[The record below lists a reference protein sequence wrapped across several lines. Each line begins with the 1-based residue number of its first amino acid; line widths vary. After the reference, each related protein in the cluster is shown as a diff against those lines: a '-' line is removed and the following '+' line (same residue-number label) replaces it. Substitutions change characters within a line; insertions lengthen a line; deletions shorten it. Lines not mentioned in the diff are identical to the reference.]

1 MTEVEAKQKP
11 QETLQDRLAQV
22 VELLQR
28 HRLGEDGECRQ
39 DNLQVE
45 PAENYDQGQILAEL
59 QRKLDELHPADVAH
73 ILEALPLEE
82 RLTVW
87 QLVKAERDGDIL
99 LEVSDAV
106 RETLIADMDDH
117 ELLAAAKEMDADEL
131 ADLAPELPRDVVHE
145 LMESL
150 DAQQR
155 ERVRS
160 ALSYEEDQVGALMD
174 FEMVTIREDVSLE
187 VVLRYLRRLKELP
200 GHTDKLFVV
209 DYDGVLKGVLPIKRL
224 LVNDPD
230 KQVAEVMASDPVTFH
245 PDEDAYEAAQAFE
258 RYDLVS
264 TPVVDKGGKLIGRLT
279 IDEMVDLIRE
289 ESESEV
295 LNMAGLR
302 EEEDIFASVWKSVR
316 NRWAWL
322 AVNLVTA
329 FVASRVIGLFDGSIE
344 KLVALAALMPIVA
357 GIGGNSGN
365 QTITMIVRAMALDQ
379 VGTGNTVRLLR
390 KEVGVGLVNGLV
402 WGGVIGAVAWWLYG
416 SWSLGVVMTAAMT
429 LNLLLAA
436 LMGVLIPMTLA
447 RLGRDPAMG
456 ASVMI
461 TAMTDS
467 GGFFIFPRIG
477 DNFSAVAALF
487 ASCWGLPCFVV
498 SG

>member
-1 MTEVEAKQKP
+1 MTEVETKKP
-11 QETLQDRLAQV
+11 QESLQDRLAQV
-22 VELLQR
+22 IELLHR
-28 HRLGEDGECRQ
+28 HKLVEDLTHRQ
-39 DNLQVE
+39 EGQHRDLVENLVHRQ
-45 PAENYDQGQILAEL
+45 NLAEL
-59 QRKLDELHPADVAH
+59 QRKLDELHPADIAH
-73 ILEALPLEE
+73 ILEALPLQD

-106 RETLIADMDDH
+106 RETLIADMDNH

-131 ADLAPELPRDVVHE
+131 ADLAPELPRDVIHE

-160 ALSYEEDQVGALMD
+160 VLSYEEDQVGALMD
-174 FEMVTIREDVSLE
+174 FEMVTIRDDVALE

-230 KQVAEVMASDPVTFH
+230 KEVAEVMATDPVSFH
-245 PDEDAYEAAQAFE
+245 PDEDAYDAAQAFE

-264 TPVVDKGGKLIGRLT
+264 APVVDKNGKLIGRLT

-289 ESESEV
+289 ESETEV

-302 EEEDIFASVWKSVR
+302 EEEDIFASVWKSVG

-329 FVASRVIGLFDGSIE
+329 FIASRVIGLFEGSIE

-379 VGTGNTVRLLR
+379 MGPGNTSRLLR
-390 KEVGVGLVNGLV
+390 KELGVALINGLI
-402 WGGVIGAVAWWLYG
+402 WGGVIGAVAYYLYG
-416 SWSLGVVMTAAMT
+416 NWSLGVVMTGAMT

-436 LMGVLIPMTLA
+436 LMGVLIPMTLT
-447 RLGRDPAMG
+447 RMGRDPAMG
-456 ASVMI
+456 SSVMI

-467 GGFFIFPRIG
+467 GGFFIFLG
-477 DNFSAVAALF
+477 LATLF
-487 ASCWGLPCFVV
+487 LL
-498 SG
+498 

>member
-1 MTEVEAKQKP
+1 MTEVEAKKP
-11 QETLQDRLAQV
+11 QESLQDRLAQV
-22 VELLQR
+22 VDLLHR
-28 HRLGEDGECRQ
+28 HKVVENLTHRQ
-39 DNLQVE
+39 EGQHHDLVENLVHRQ
-45 PAENYDQGQILAEL
+45 NLAEL
-59 QRKLDELHPADVAH
+59 QRKLDELHSADVAH
-73 ILEALPLEE
+73 ILEALPLGD

-106 RETLIADMDDH
+106 RESLIADMDDH
-117 ELLAAAKEMDADEL
+117 EILAAAKEMDADEL
-131 ADLAPELPRDVVHE
+131 ADLAPELPRDVVLE

-160 ALSYEEDQVGALMD
+160 ALSYEDDQVGALMD

-230 KQVAEVMASDPVTFH
+230 KQVGEVMASDPVSFQ
-245 PDEDAYEAAQAFE
+245 PDEDAHDAAQAFE
-258 RYDLVS
+258 RYDLIS
-264 TPVVDKGGKLIGRLT
+264 APVVDKDGKLIGRLT

-302 EEEDIFASVWKSVR
+302 EEEDIFASVWKSVG

-322 AVNLVTA
+322 AINLVTA
-329 FVASRVIGLFDGSIE
+329 FLASRVIGLFEGSIE

-365 QTITMIVRAMALDQ
+365 QTITMIVRALALDQ
-379 VGTGNTVRLLR
+379 VSTGNTSRLLR
-390 KEVGVGLVNGLV
+390 KELGVALINGVL
-402 WGGVIGAVAWWLYG
+402 WGGVIGAVAYGLYG
-416 SWSLGVVMTAAMT
+416 SWSLGLVMTAAMT

-436 LMGVLIPMTLA
+436 LMGVLIPMTLM
-447 RLGRDPAMG
+447 RTGRDPAMG

-467 GGFFIFPRIG
+467 GGFFIFLG
-477 DNFSAVAALF
+477 LATLF
-487 ASCWGLPCFVV
+487 LL
-498 SG
+498 

>member
-1 MTEVEAKQKP
+1 MTEAEARKT
-11 QETLQDRLAQV
+11 QESLQDRLAQV
-22 VELLQR
+22 VELLER
-28 HRLGEDGECRQ
+28 YTLAGEISQAREGQPDITEAPQ
-39 DNLQVE
+39 D
-45 PAENYDQGQILAEL
+45 ILADL
-59 QRKLDELHPADVAH
+59 QQRLNALHPADVAH
-73 ILEALPLEE
+73 ILEALPLEQ
-82 RLTVW
+82 RLAVW
-87 QLVKAERDGDIL
+87 HLVRAERDGDIL

-106 RETLIADMDDH
+106 RETLIADMDDQ
-117 ELLAAAKEMDADEL
+117 EILAAAKEMDADEL

-174 FEMVTIREDVSLE
+174 FQMVTIREDVSLE

-209 DYDGVLKGVLPIKRL
+209 DYDGALKGVLPIKRL
-224 LVNDPD
+224 LVNDPE

-264 TPVVDKGGKLIGRLT
+264 SPVVDKNGKLIGRLT
-279 IDEMVDLIRE
+279 IDEIVDLIRE

-302 EEEDIFASVWKSVR
+302 EEEDIFASVWKSVH

-322 AVNLVTA
+322 AINLVTA
-329 FVASRVIGLFDGSIE
+329 FVASRVIGLFDGAIE

-379 VGTGNTVRLLR
+379 VSISNTVRLLR
-390 KEVGVGLVNGLV
+390 KELGVALVNGLV
-402 WGGVIGAVAWWLYG
+402 WGGVIGLVAWGLYEN
-416 SWSLGVVMTAAMT
+416 WALGVVMMAAMT

-467 GGFFIFPRIG
+467 GGFFIF
-477 DNFSAVAALF
+477 L
-487 ASCWGLPCFVV
+487 GLATIFLM
-498 SG
+498 

>member
-1 MTEVEAKQKP
+1 MTEIENKKI
-11 QETLQDRLAQV
+11 QESLQDRLAQI
-22 VELLQR
+22 VELLERDAQVGCDPA
-28 HRLGEDGECRQ
+28 LGE
-39 DNLQVE
+39 VE
-45 PAENYDQGQILAEL
+45 QKTQRDAISAEL
-59 QRKLDELHPADVAH
+59 QIRLNELHPADVAH
-73 ILEALPLEE
+73 ILEALPLNQ
-82 RLTVW
+82 RLTLW
-87 QLVKAERDGDIL
+87 QLVKSDRDGDIL

-117 ELLAAAKEMDADEL
+117 ELIAAARDMDADEL

-160 ALSYEEDQVGALMD
+160 ALSYADDQVGALMD
-174 FEMVTIREDVSLE
+174 FEMITIRDDVTLE

-224 LVNDPD
+224 LVNDPERR
-230 KQVAEVMASDPVTFH
+230 VMEVMADDAVTFY

-264 TPVVDKGGKLIGRLT
+264 SPVIDRNGKLIGRLT

-289 ESESEV
+289 ESETEV

-302 EEEDIFASVWKSVR
+302 EEEDIFSSVWKSVR

-322 AVNLVTA
+322 AINLITA
-329 FVASRVIGLFDGSIE
+329 FLASRVIGVFEGSIE
-344 KLVALAALMPIVA
+344 KLVALAALLPIVA

-365 QTITMIVRAMALDQ
+365 QTITMIVRAAALGQ
-379 VGTGNTVRLLR
+379 VSTAQAGRLLR
-390 KEVGVGLVNGLV
+390 KEMGVSLVNGLV
-402 WGGVIGAVAWWLYG
+402 WGGVIGLVAYLLYD
-416 SWSLGVVMTAAMT
+416 SWSLGLVMTAAMT
-429 LNLLLAA
+429 LNLLLASM
-436 LMGVLIPMTLA
+436 MGVLIPMTLL

-461 TAMTDS
+461 TAITDS
-467 GGFFIFPRIG
+467 GGFFIFLG
-477 DNFSAVAALF
+477 LATLF
-487 ASCWGLPCFVV
+487 LM
-498 SG
+498 

>member
-1 MTEVEAKQKP
+1 MNEIEVKKP
-11 QETLQDRLAQV
+11 QESLQDRLAQV

-28 HRLGEDGECRQ
+28 HRLVEALTHRQ
-39 DNLQVE
+39 EGQHHDLVEKLVHRQNLV
-45 PAENYDQGQILAEL
+45 EL
-59 QRKLDELHPADVAH
+59 QRKLEQLHSADVAH
-73 ILEALPLEE
+73 ILEALPLVD
-82 RLTVW
+82 RLAVW
-87 QLVKAERDGDIL
+87 QLVKTECDGDIL
-99 LEVSDAV
+99 LEVSDSV
-106 RETLIADMDDH
+106 RETLIADMNNQ
-117 ELLAAAKEMDADEL
+117 ELLAAAKVMDADEL
-131 ADLAPELPRDVVHE
+131 ADLAPELPRDVVYE
-145 LMESL
+145 LMEAL

-155 ERVRS
+155 ARVHS

-209 DYDGVLKGVLPIKRL
+209 DDDGVLKGVLPVKRL
-224 LVNDPD
+224 LVNDPERRVID
-230 KQVAEVMASDPVTFH
+230 VMASDPVSFG
-245 PDEDAYEAAQAFE
+245 PDEDAYDAAQAFE
-258 RYDLVS
+258 RYDLIS
-264 TPVVDKGGKLIGRLT
+264 APVVDNNGKLIGRLT

-322 AVNLVTA
+322 ALNLITA
-329 FVASRVIGLFDGSIE
+329 FIASRVIGLFDGSIE

-379 VGTGNTVRLLR
+379 MGAGNTSRLVR
-390 KEVGVGLVNGLV
+390 KELGVSLVNGLL
-402 WGGVIGAVAWWLYG
+402 WGGVIGVVSGLLYDSVA
-416 SWSLGVVMTAAMT
+416 LGLVMTGAMI

-436 LMGVLIPMTLA
+436 LMGVLIPVMLA
-447 RLGRDPAMG
+447 KFGRDPAMG
-456 ASVMI
+456 SSVMI
-461 TAMTDS
+461 TAVTDS
-467 GGFFIFPRIG
+467 GGFFIFLG
-477 DNFSAVAALF
+477 MATFFL
-487 ASCWGLPCFVV
+487 L
-498 SG
+498 

>member
-1 MTEVEAKQKP
+1 MTEVEAKKP
-11 QETLQDRLAQV
+11 QESLQDRLAQV
-22 VELLQR
+22 VELLHR
-28 HRLGEDGECRQ
+28 HKVVEDLTHRQ
-39 DNLQVE
+39 EGQHHGRVENLVHRQ
-45 PAENYDQGQILAEL
+45 NLAEL
-59 QRKLDELHPADVAH
+59 QRKLDELHSADVAH
-73 ILEALPLEE
+73 ILEALPLDD

-87 QLVKAERDGDIL
+87 QLVKVERDGDIL

-106 RETLIADMDDH
+106 RETLLADMDDH
-117 ELLAAAKEMDADEL
+117 EILAAAKDMDADEL
-131 ADLAPELPRDVVHE
+131 ADLASELPRDVVHE

-160 ALSYEEDQVGALMD
+160 ALSYEDDQVGALMD

-209 DYDGVLKGVLPIKRL
+209 DYDGVLKGVLPVKRL
-224 LVNDPD
+224 LVNDPE
-230 KQVAEVMASDPVTFH
+230 KLVSEVMATDPVSFH
-245 PDEDAYEAAQAFE
+245 PDEDGYDAAQAFE
-258 RYDLVS
+258 RYDLIS
-264 TPVVDKGGKLIGRLT
+264 TPVVDKNGKLIGRLT

-295 LNMAGLR
+295 LSMAGLR
-302 EEEDIFASVWKSVR
+302 EEEDIFASVWKSLR

-322 AVNLVTA
+322 AINLVTA
-329 FVASRVIGLFDGSIE
+329 FMASRVIGLFEDSIE

-379 VGTGNTVRLLR
+379 VSTGNTSRLIR
-390 KEVGVGLVNGLV
+390 KELGVGLVNGIV
-402 WGGVIGAVAWWLYG
+402 WGGVIGVVAYLLYD

-436 LMGVLIPMTLA
+436 MMGVLIPMTLVRA
-447 RLGRDPAMG
+447 GRDPALG

-461 TAMTDS
+461 TAVTDS
-467 GGFFIFPRIG
+467 GGFFIFLG
-477 DNFSAVAALF
+477 LASLF
-487 ASCWGLPCFVV
+487 LL
-498 SG
+498 

>member
-1 MTEVEAKQKP
+1 MTEVEAKKP

-22 VELLQR
+22 VDLLQR
-28 HRLGEDGECRQ
+28 RRLGEDGEYRQ
-39 DNLQVE
+39 DGEQGE
-45 PAENYDQGQILAEL
+45 TYDESQILAEL

-245 PDEDAYEAAQAFE
+245 PDEDAYDAAQAFE

-264 TPVVDKGGKLIGRLT
+264 TPVVDKSGKLIGRLT

-329 FVASRVIGLFDGSIE
+329 FIASRVIGLFDGSIE

-379 VGTGNTVRLLR
+379 VGTGNTTRLLR

-467 GGFFIFPRIG
+467 GGFFIF
-477 DNFSAVAALF
+477 L
-487 ASCWGLPCFVV
+487 GLATIFLL
-498 SG
+498 

>member
-1 MTEVEAKQKP
+1 MTEVEAKKP

-28 HRLGEDGECRQ
+28 YRLGEGLEYRQ
-39 DNLQVE
+39 DGLQSE
-45 PAENYDQGQILAEL
+45 PGEDPGQILVEL

-145 LMESL
+145 LMETL

-224 LVNDPD
+224 LVNDPE

-264 TPVVDKGGKLIGRLT
+264 TPVVDKSGKLIGRLT

-289 ESESEV
+289 ESETEV

-322 AVNLVTA
+322 AVNLITA
-329 FVASRVIGLFDGSIE
+329 FIASRVIGLFDGSIE

-379 VGTGNTVRLLR
+379 VGTGNTARLLR

-467 GGFFIFPRIG
+467 GGFFIF
-477 DNFSAVAALF
+477 L
-487 ASCWGLPCFVV
+487 GLATIFLL
-498 SG
+498 